1 MLQLGPFAFLAAPL
15 LGLLLLLPLIWWI
28 LRISPPA
35 PRLVRFP
42 AIRLLFGV
50 RQEEETPARTP
61 LWLLLL
67 RMLLA
72 ALVIV
77 ALAHPLLNP
86 SVGRGGSGPLLFVL
100 DDGWAAARNWP
111 AIGRG
116 TCRARVCR

>member
-1 MLQLGPFAFLAAPL
+1 MLQLGPVAFLAAPL
-15 LGLLLLLPLIWWI
+15 LGVLLLLPLIWWI

-42 AIRLLFGV
+42 AILLLFGV

-61 LWLLLL
+61 LCLTLL

-77 ALAHPLLNP
+77 ALATPILIP
-86 SVGRGGSGPLLFVL
+86 FVAGVGSSEDPPVGH
-100 DDGWAAARNWP
+100 
-111 AIGRG
+111 
-116 TCRARVCR
+116 TCFL